1 MKTIFESIELA
12 VETKKNRMPNGKVI
26 MGRLAV
32 DRRGKHAS
40 FEETDQEFITI
51 GVRHSRRVMQGKRC
65 AVWWNPVKE
74 KYRVCI
80 TIDPQ
85 EGDALQKADFDFD
98 DCYRFLSRRINA

>member
-12 VETKKNRMPNGKVI
+12 VETKRNCMPNGKEI

-32 DRRGKHAS
+32 DRRGEHAR
-40 FEETDQEFITI
+40 FEETDQEVITI

-65 AVWWNPVKE
+65 AVWWNPMKE

-80 TIDPQ
+80 TIDPLD
-85 EGDALQKADFDFD
+85 GDALQKASFDFD
-98 DCYRFLSRRINA
+98 DCYSFLAKRWSA